1 MTGFEQI
8 KAVVTEYQKKAD
20 RHFQDYSRKM
30 ERAKGRYSQEAFT
43 EESRKIWSE
52 VGSSVDVARG
62 IAKNEIDLIVEDI
75 KKDFHKWIVKPI
87 DGNLIQ
93 TLNCVRN
100 FEISLGI
107 EELRV
112 LEQETKNSFFGSRI
126 FSEIARENGYYV
138 KAPESK
144 AFMNALHRVH
154 DNAVTAITAYA
165 GHYPDFIGRDLLEED
180 KPAYMLAMASN
191 FLTKNDSI
199 KEAGELWGQSAVPTE
214 YKLTKEEEKRI
225 YDLVGNIENEAEKQ
239 ERIKQLSSVEP
250 DFMDKLA
257 LMDGDY
263 KKAVEGFI
271 DTGRLDYVYEDNSE
285 QNVRGYGK

>member
-1 MTGFEQI
+1 MTGFEEI
-8 KAVVTEYQKKAD
+8 RATVAEYQKKAD
-20 RHFQDYSRKM
+20 KYFQDYSSRM
-30 ERAKGRYSQEAFT
+30 ERARGRYSQETFA
-43 EESRKIWSE
+43 EEGRKIWAE
-52 VGSSVDVARG
+52 VGGKLGATRS
-62 IAKNEIDLIVEDI
+62 IAKNDIDLIVEDI
-75 KKDFHKWIVKPI
+75 KKDFHKWLVKPI

-93 TLNCVRN
+93 TLNCIRN
-100 FEISLGI
+100 FEISLGV

-112 LEQETKNSFFGSRI
+112 LEGETKNSFFGSRI

-138 KAPESK
+138 KNPESK
-144 AFMNALHRVH
+144 VFMNALHRVH

-165 GHYPDFIGRDLLEED
+165 GHYPNFIGRDLLEED

-214 YKLTKEEEKRI
+214 YKLTKEAEKRI
-225 YDLVGNIENEAEKQ
+225 YDLVGNIENETEKQ

-257 LMDGDY
+257 LMGGDY

-271 DTGRLDYVYEDNSE
+271 DTGHLDYVYGNNS
-285 QNVRGYGK
+285 NS

>member
-1 MTGFEQI
+1 MTGFEEI
-8 KAVVTEYQKKAD
+8 RATVAEYQKKAD
-20 RHFQDYSRKM
+20 KYFQDYSSRM
-30 ERAKGRYSQEAFT
+30 ERARGRYSQETFA
-43 EESRKIWSE
+43 EEGRKIWAE
-52 VGSSVDVARG
+52 VGGKLGATRS
-62 IAKNEIDLIVEDI
+62 IAKNDIDLIVEDI
-75 KKDFHKWIVKPI
+75 KKDFHKWLVKPI

-93 TLNCVRN
+93 TLNCIRN
-100 FEISLGI
+100 FEMSLGI

-138 KAPESK
+138 KTPDSK

-154 DNAVTAITAYA
+154 DNAVIAITAYA

-225 YDLVGNIENEAEKQ
+225 YDLVGNIENETEKQ

-257 LMDGDY
+257 LMGGDY

-271 DTGRLDYVYEDNSE
+271 DTGHLDYVYGNNS
-285 QNVRGYGK
+285 NS